1 MNDEQCRDYLKSLE
15 RFGIKLGLD
24 NIHTLLEA
32 LGRPHRAFPSILIA
46 GTNGKGS
53 VAAMLTRILS
63 ENGFRTGLY
72 TSPHLVRIEERIR
85 IGERLITPGEF
96 RRGLSRLKETVDGLL
111 ASGHLKT
118 PPTFFEVLTAL
129 AISHFAR
136 KKVDVAVL
144 EVGMGGRFDATNAVT
159 PLVSVITTIAK
170 DHQEYLGPT
179 LSRIAYEKAGIIK
192 PGVPVVC
199 GVGRGTAFRVIRARA
214 RELGSPFIEALGQ
227 GTALEPTAGP
237 GGYRF
242 RYASPAARY
251 SFRPSLPGLH
261 QGRNAAVAIR
271 TAEVLA
277 AIWRPLDG
285 KSFARAVRN
294 TCWEGRLEVVAKC
307 PPVIL
312 DGAHNAE
319 GAAAL
324 GVYIRDILRKPVIL
338 VFDAM
343 KDKEV
348 RKMADQLFPLAGKI
362 ILTQIPMRRALSPE
376 DVRSLSRESWDRI
389 VIEPDVARALEL
401 ARREGRPGTPVVVAG
416 SLFLVGEV
424 KRILGSGKTPRV
436 AF

>member
-63 ENGFRTGLY
+63 ANGLRAGLY
-72 TSPHLVRIEERIR
+72 TSPHLLAIEERIR
-85 IGERLITPGEF
+85 IGERLITSGEF

-111 ASGHLKT
+111 ASGRLEN
-118 PPTFFEVLTAL
+118 PPTFFEALTAL
-129 AISHFAR
+129 AISYFAQ
-136 KKVDVAVL
+136 KKVDVGVL

-179 LSRIAYEKAGIIK
+179 LGRIAYEKAGIIK
-192 PGVPVVC
+192 TGVPVVC
-199 GVGRGTAFRVIRARA
+199 GVGRGAAFRVIRARA
-214 RELGSPFIEALGQ
+214 RELGAPFIEAIGP
-227 GTALEPTAGP
+227 GASLESQAGA

-271 TAEVLA
+271 TAEVLGTV
-277 AIWRPLDG
+277 WRPLDR
-285 KSFARAVRN
+285 KSFARAVGSTR
-294 TCWEGRLEVVAKC
+294 WEGRLEVVAKH
-307 PPVIL
+307 PSIIL

-324 GVYIRDILRKPVIL
+324 GAYIRDILRKPVVL

-343 KDKEV
+343 KDKEI
-348 RKMADQLFPLAGKI
+348 RKMADHLFPLARKI
-362 ILTQIPMRRALSPE
+362 ILTQIPMRRASSPE
-376 DVRSLSRESWDRI
+376 DVRSLSREFWDRI
-389 VIEPDVARALEL
+389 VCEPDVARALEL
-401 ARREGRPGTPVVVAG
+401 ARREGRPDSPVVVAG
-416 SLFLVGEV
+416 SLFLVGEA
-424 KRILGSGKTPRV
+424 KRILGTGKTPRV

>member
-1 MNDEQCRDYLKSLE
+1 MNDGQCRDYLKSLE

-24 NIHTLLEA
+24 NIQTLLDA
-32 LGRPHRAFPSILIA
+32 LGRPHRAFPSVLIA

-63 ENGFRTGLY
+63 ENGLRAGLY

-96 RRGLSRLKETVDGLL
+96 RRGLSRLKETIDGLL
-111 ASGHLKT
+111 ASGRLEN

-136 KKVDVAVL
+136 KKVDIAVL

-159 PLVSVITTIAK
+159 PLVSVITTIAR
-170 DHQEYLGPT
+170 DHQEYLGST
-179 LSRIAYEKAGIIK
+179 LGRIAYEKAGIIK

-214 RELGSPFIEALGQ
+214 RDLGAPLIEALGP
-227 GTALEPTAGP
+227 GTSLDARASA

-242 RYASPAARY
+242 LFTSPAGRYA
-251 SFRPSLPGLH
+251 FRPSLPGLH
-261 QGRNAAVAIR
+261 QGWNAAVAIR
-271 TAEVLA
+271 TAEVLGT
-277 AIWRPLDG
+277 IRRPLDR
-285 KSFARAVRN
+285 KSFARAVGSTR
-294 TCWEGRLEVVAKC
+294 WEGRLEVVAKR
-307 PPVIL
+307 PAVIL

-324 GVYIRDILRKPVIL
+324 GAYIRDILRKPVIL

-343 KDKEV
+343 KDKEI
-348 RKMADQLFPLAGKI
+348 RKMAARLFPLAKKI
-362 ILTQIPMRRALSPE
+362 ILTQIPMRRASSPAE
-376 DVRSLSRESWDRI
+376 IRSLSRESRDRI
-389 VIEPDVARALEL
+389 VCEPDVAAALDL
-401 ARREGRPGTPVVVAG
+401 ARRAGGADSPIVVAG
-416 SLFLVGEV
+416 SLFLVGEA
-424 KRILGSGKTPRV
+424 KRILGSGKAQRV